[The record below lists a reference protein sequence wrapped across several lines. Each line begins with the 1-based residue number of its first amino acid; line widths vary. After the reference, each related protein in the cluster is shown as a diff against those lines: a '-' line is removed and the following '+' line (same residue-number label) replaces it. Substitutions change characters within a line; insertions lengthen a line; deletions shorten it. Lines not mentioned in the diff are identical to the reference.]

1 MGTAFPLVIVSMF
14 TVFIAIFLWE
24 FLKSIKHNEELP
36 VVKNIQGDAQ
46 PVSIVVPMRN
56 EERNARRCIESLVSQ
71 NYPNFEV
78 IVVDDKSED
87 GTLSILKELAS
98 KYSNL
103 KVIEGAPTPPGWVG
117 KNHAIWQGVE
127 QVRGEWLL
135 FVDAD
140 TISEPGM
147 LASAMKYVEVGK
159 IDMFS
164 ISTFHIMTTFW
175 ERVIQPVIISSIYYA
190 FPQDEVND
198 PESKKASASGQF
210 ILIKHSVYKAVG
222 GHSAIRDRIVED
234 FALANLVKGS
244 GYRLRIIRGTRI
256 IKTRMYTNFGEIWE
270 GWTKNLFFG
279 LGRKWAHLIVFVALL
294 IGRGI
299 VPPLLFVWASVT
311 VFFKGV
317 TEPVVLL
324 ILVESFFLVT
334 FSLYVYWRITRYFAI
349 PSYYSFTFPLGI
361 MIYIAIMLSSAYRV
375 ASGTGIT
382 WKDRVYRL

>member
-1 MGTAFPLVIVSMF
+1 MGTTFPLVIVSMF

-24 FLKSIKHNEELP
+24 LLKAVKRYEELP
-36 VVKNIQGDAQ
+36 VVKNIQGDAA
-46 PVSIVVPMRN
+46 PISIVVPMRN

-71 NYPNFEV
+71 NYPNFEI
-78 IVVDDKSED
+78 IVVDDRSED

-103 KVIEGAPTPPGWVG
+103 KVMEGTPTPLGWVG
-117 KNHAIWQGVE
+117 KNHALWQGVE
-127 QVRGEWLL
+127 QTKGEWLL

-140 TISEPGM
+140 TISEPDM
-147 LASAMKYVEVGK
+147 LASVMKYVEDNK

-164 ISTFHIMTTFW
+164 ISTFHIMETFW
-175 ERVIQPVIISSIYYA
+175 ERVIQPVVISSIYYA

-234 FALANLVKGS
+234 FALANLVKSS
-244 GYRLRIIRGTRI
+244 GYRLRIIRGTKL

-279 LGRKWAHLIVFVALL
+279 LGRKWMQLIAFIVLL

-299 VPPLLFVWASVT
+299 VPALLFIWAFVT
-311 VFFKGV
+311 VFIQGV
-317 TEPVVLL
+317 TDPIVLL
-324 ILVESFFLVT
+324 ILVESFFLVVL
-334 FSLYVYWRITRYFAI
+334 SIYVYWRITRYFAI
-349 PSYYSFTFPLGI
+349 PPYYSLTFPLGI
-361 MIYIAIMLSSAYRV
+361 MIYVGIVLSSAYKV
-375 ASGTGIT
+375 ASGTGVT
-382 WKDRVYRL
+382 WKQRVYRL